1 MGLYAHKSAALSCIA
16 FSYAAQI
23 QPTPTQMS
31 LSFSYDQSQT
41 YSGLMSIAL
50 YQYNILAFKLLRG
63 LKEWCII
70 RADIAQP
77 RMLDNLCT

>member
-1 MGLYAHKSAALSCIA
+1 MGLCAHKSAALSCIA

-50 YQYNILAFKLLRG
+50 
-63 LKEWCII
+63 
-70 RADIAQP
+70 
-77 RMLDNLCT
+77 